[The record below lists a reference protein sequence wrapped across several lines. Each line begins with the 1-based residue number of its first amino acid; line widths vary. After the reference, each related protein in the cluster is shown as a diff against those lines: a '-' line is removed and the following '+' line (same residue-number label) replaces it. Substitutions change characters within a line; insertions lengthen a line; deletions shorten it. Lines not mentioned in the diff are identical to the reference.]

1 MSNTDIRPYDKF
13 YATLILN
20 LLTKPF
26 ADQKAFSLGLINA
39 DGKTIKKPESEEEKA
54 AFTPLYEVTFAVKRL
69 IDSFPGTKNGL
80 KQLAFSLNFIRQ
92 QVVPK
97 QFNESVDYNRFLK
110 EFALVLEHNLV
121 LVEEEIA
128 VEKYLDEEG
137 GEGGAPA
144 TPTSGTTAGTV
155 PDNSTE
161 NIDIH
166 TPVINKMFKKKKV
179 EESDGDN

>member
-26 ADQKAFSLGLINA
+26 KDQKAFSLGLINA
-39 DGKTIKKPESEEEKA
+39 DGKVIKKPESEEQKA
-54 AFTPLYEVTFAVKRL
+54 AMTPLHEVAFGVKRL

-97 QFNESVDYNRFLK
+97 QFNESIDYNRFLK
-110 EFALVLEHNLV
+110 EFSLVLEHDLV

-128 VEKYLDEEG
+128 VERYLDEEG
-137 GEGGAPA
+137 GEGG
-144 TPTSGTTAGTV
+144 SSTASTGNSTETV
-155 PDNSTE
+155 PTNSTE

-166 TPVINKMFKKKKV
+166 TPVIKKMFTKKKV